1 MRLSEAATLYKDDV
15 IVFRNQSS
23 KTEENHFVAIRSLIS
38 FVGDIDVSGLTFGM
52 VRDWKLKSEK
62 TKSSKT
68 VRNYIIKLR
77 VLLEFLKLREIES
90 LDPNLVPVPKAT
102 DKVPEFISNEE
113 VARLISTAGIPAAG
127 YPKIRRHKNEAIIS
141 LLYASGVRIS
151 ELCALNR
158 SDLKN
163 GTFTV
168 IGKGN
173 KPRLCFYDDRTAL
186 LIDKYLRM
194 RHDSEEALFVAD
206 QGNKRATPSNIQE
219 MFRNVTRKAGFT
231 KPIHPHVMRHS
242 FATNL
247 LQGNTNLRYVQE
259 FLGHASIQTTQ
270 IYTHVVNEDL
280 REIYQ
285 QKHTI

>member
-1 MRLSEAATLYKDDV
+1 MKLSEAAILYKDDV
-15 IVFRNQSS
+15 IVFKNQSS
-23 KTEENHFVAIRSLIS
+23 KTEENHFVAINSLIS
-38 FVGDIDVSGLTFGM
+38 FVGDIDVAELTFTM
-52 VRDWKLKSEK
+52 VRDWKANESR
-62 TKSSKT
+62 TKSRKT

-77 VLLEFLKLREIES
+77 VLLRYLKASNINS
-90 LDPNLVPVPKAT
+90 LDPDLVAVPQSI
-102 DKVPEFISNEE
+102 DKVPEFITPEE
-113 VARLISTAGIPAAG
+113 VAMLINVIGKPAAG
-127 YPKIRRHKNEAIIS
+127 YSKTRRYRNEAIIS
-141 LLYASGVRIS
+141 LLYASGIRIG
-151 ELCALNR
+151 ELCNMNR

-173 KPRLCFYDDRTAL
+173 KPRLCFYDSRTAML
-186 LIDKYLRM
+186 LNRYLSLRD
-194 RHDSEEALFVAD
+194 DSEEALFTTD
-206 QGNKRATPSNIQE
+206 KGRRINPGNVQL
-219 MFRNVTRKAGFT
+219 MFRNATRKAGFK

-247 LQGNTNLRYVQE
+247 LQSNTNLRYVQD